1 MLPSESAFEEK
12 VSLLGISSDEQ
23 LFVYASAGSFSS
35 ARAWWTFRAFGHN
48 RVSVIN
54 GGMPAWLSIG
64 GPTESGMDYGRIF
77 NWNYFCM
84 TALLITYFS
93 RSACEC

>member
-54 GGMPAWLSIG
+54 GGLPAWLSIG
-64 GPTESGMDYGRIF
+64 GPTESGM
-77 NWNYFCM
+77 
-84 TALLITYFS
+84 
-93 RSACEC
+93 E